1 MKRVYAVLFSFLVST
16 FPLAGC
22 MDKLAGYVDT
32 YDIEIVFVDW
42 QPNQSQERAIRQAAE
57 LWQGNIL
64 EGIPPST
71 LSWTQEEVDSNSL
84 FFGCQP
90 IDQEVDDLIIWITLD
105 ENISSLA
112 MGKMCS
118 YSDDYHTN
126 TGSIRINPD
135 TLLRNESSFRNIIA
149 HEIGHSLIFS
159 PRFWNIDYDDD
170 GVLDREW
177 VPGYDGTCYEG
188 DAPRY
193 YGPNGMA
200 AWQDAGGTGGVPL
213 QKYLENQNGP
223 YSGCVHLDDDVFPEE
238 INAAYSGGNE
248 VFGLSNISIGMLDD
262 VGYVVDYD
270 NAIDTEINFS
280 AVVPATN

>member
-1 MKRVYAVLFSFLVST
+1 
-16 FPLAGC
+16 
-22 MDKLAGYVDT
+22 MDKLPGYVDT

-64 EGIPPST
+64 EGIPFT
-71 LSWTQEEVDSNSL
+71 LLDSEDVDSNWL

-105 ENISSLA
+105 ENVSALA
-112 MGKMCS
+112 MGKCVH
-118 YSDDYHTN
+118 SDDYHTN
-126 TGSIRINPD
+126 TGSIRIHPD
-135 TLLRNESSFRNIIA
+135 TLLRNESSFRNTIA

-177 VPGYDGTCYEG
+177 VLSYDGTCYEG

-200 AWQDAGGTGGVPL
+200 AGKMLEELGVPL
-213 QKYLENQNGP
+213 QKYLETNDHTQ
-223 YSGCVHLDDDVFPEE
+223 
-238 INAAYSGGNE
+238 
-248 VFGLSNISIGMLDD
+248 
-262 VGYVVDYD
+262 
-270 NAIDTEINFS
+270 
-280 AVVPATN
+280 AVST